1 MAKTSS
7 IGTIV
12 GGSLMIRRCPSTS
25 VVSLASAE
33 VLSLVWA
40 LASSFSNALSLFA
53 LIWDRNSAMAGST
66 SRCAYHTS
74 RKVCSAN
81 SRIAVR

>member
-1 MAKTSS
+1 
-7 IGTIV
+7 
-12 GGSLMIRRCPSTS
+12 MIRRCPSTS

-40 LASSFSNALSLFA
+40 LPSIFSNALSLLA
-53 LIWDRNSAMAGST
+53 LISDVNWLRAGST

-74 RKVCSAN
+74 RKVCPAN